1 MNAFGYMV
9 LSPDDFHL
17 PQAYTWPPTC
27 TTQKVAVVLQAACTI
42 ANIPHQQ
49 TDTKQK
55 VAVVLQAACTVANM
69 PRQQTNTTQKVAV
82 MLQAACTVPDTPYQK
97 IMLT

>member
-49 TDTKQK
+49 TDTTQQVAVVLQCACTIANRPHQQTNTTQK
-55 VAVVLQAACTVANM
+55 VAVVLQAACTAS
-69 PRQQTNTTQKVAV
+69 
-82 MLQAACTVPDTPYQK
+82 DTPHQK